1 MDISGATVVGMDALA
16 DAVAVFKDNGL
27 DIDVLDSVCDSED
40 GEHRGDTSGVDTA
53 GVDVGIDALAS
64 RGWVGLG
71 MDVVEVNVAG
81 ADAPCFEGEIGDNC
95 TGVNVSVFEGE
106 EQEGSVVPSRTSVV
120 EERSSS

>member
-53 GVDVGIDALAS
+53 GVDVGVDALAS

-81 ADAPCFEGEIGDNC
+81 ADAPRFEGEIGDNC
-95 TGVNVSVFEGE
+95 AGVDVSVLEGE